1 MDCPEPIMFK
11 TPNLK
16 TKKSRKFNSKDEQGK
31 EHEIEIGVT
40 NESIIFKSEIN
51 NGINKK
57 KYSNIYSFDT
67 LKKNNI
73 FTFQE
78 NIEEIYDQIELYIED
93 EPVSSTVNENSIII
107 KILTKIKKYP
117 EIIFELKKEVIDNN
131 KIINILIDKI
141 NILESENKN
150 LKTEISKIYSCIN
163 DQKELEKK
171 INNLELEN
179 KNLRTEISNINSYIN
194 EQKEI
199 KRKKNLILK
208 IR

>member
-1 MDCPEPIMFK
+1 MDCPEPIMIR
-11 TPNLK
+11 TPDLK

-51 NGINKK
+51 NGIITK

-107 KILTKIKKYP
+107 KTSTKIKKYP
-117 EIIFELKKEVIDNN
+117 EIIFELKMN
-131 KIINILIDKI
+131 
-141 NILESENKN
+141 
-150 LKTEISKIYSCIN
+150 
-163 DQKELEKK
+163 
-171 INNLELEN
+171 
-179 KNLRTEISNINSYIN
+179 
-194 EQKEI
+194 
-199 KRKKNLILK
+199 
-208 IR
+208 